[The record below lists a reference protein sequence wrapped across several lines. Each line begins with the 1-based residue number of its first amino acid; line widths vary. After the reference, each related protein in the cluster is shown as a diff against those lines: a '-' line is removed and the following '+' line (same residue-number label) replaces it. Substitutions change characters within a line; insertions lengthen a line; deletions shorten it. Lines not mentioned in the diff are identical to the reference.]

1 MKTIKMYVRMQDLM
15 QTDIAVGSV
24 PVVLLKDVLGLI
36 DERIKMLKEIMAN
49 SKMVNKNKELMN
61 VFKACVDEL
70 EDLLGILK
78 KILKDD
84 DKLDKDNPRKLKQET
99 IRDTITL
106 TNKIL
111 DVMKYLYPPV
121 QQNVNVNIDVTA
133 NEVIERLKN
142 WKNQEQIV
150 VIGEKEEKHEK
161 GNYSGDCYS
170 YYRGSGVT
178 SV

>member
-70 EDLLGILK
+70 EELK
-78 KILKDD
+78 ARINGK
-84 DKLDKDNPRKLKQET
+84 
-99 IRDTITL
+99 
-106 TNKIL
+106 
-111 DVMKYLYPPV
+111 
-121 QQNVNVNIDVTA
+121 
-133 NEVIERLKN
+133 
-142 WKNQEQIV
+142 
-150 VIGEKEEKHEK
+150 
-161 GNYSGDCYS
+161 
-170 YYRGSGVT
+170 
-178 SV
+178 

>member
-1 MKTIKMYVRMQDLM
+1 MGWSGIKDYGFGGKNRTKAED
-15 QTDIAVGSV
+15 
-24 PVVLLKDVLGLI
+24 
-36 DERIKMLKEIMAN
+36 DEYRSRIKGVPRKRVWTKE
-49 SKMVNKNKELMN
+49 K
-61 VFKACVDEL
+61 CVDEL

-161 GNYSGDCYS
+161 GD
-170 YYRGSGVT
+170 T
-178 SV
+178 K